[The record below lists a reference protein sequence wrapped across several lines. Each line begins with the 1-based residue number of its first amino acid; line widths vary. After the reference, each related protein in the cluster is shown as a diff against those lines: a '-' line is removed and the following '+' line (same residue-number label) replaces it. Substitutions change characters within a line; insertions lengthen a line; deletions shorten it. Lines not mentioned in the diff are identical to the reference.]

1 MTLNKAEL
9 KKLQKHFPFKLTP
22 EQQNILLLWFRA
34 DSKFG
39 WTKLDFILGAHRVRR
54 LYPDHR
60 DNLRNDFD
68 GLPND
73 PALDFSFDYDFLG
86 NSVIQFY
93 DGEDLPF

>member
-1 MTLNKAEL
+1 MTLNNAKL
-9 KKLQKHFPFKLTP
+9 KKLEKHFPFTLTP
-22 EQQNILLLWFRA
+22 EQKNILLLWFSA

-60 DNLRNDFD
+60 ANLYN
-68 GLPND
+68 GLEDLPSE
-73 PALDFSFDYDFLG
+73 PALDFSFDYDGLG

-93 DGEDLPF
+93 DGEDMPF